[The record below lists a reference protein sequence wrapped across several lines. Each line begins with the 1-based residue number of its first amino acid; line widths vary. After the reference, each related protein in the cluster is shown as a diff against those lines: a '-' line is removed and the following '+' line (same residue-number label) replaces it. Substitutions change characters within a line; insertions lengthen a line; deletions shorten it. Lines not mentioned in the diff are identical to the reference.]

1 MGPHTMHAVISFRW
15 FPATTSGIIA
25 APCPLP
31 FLNTEASDCRQ
42 KPYRVRSHISTV
54 TPRKIYFLLIAHW
67 EIRHII
73 DTDLSL

>member
-31 FLNTEASDCRQ
+31 FLNTEASDSRQ
-42 KPYRVRSHISTV
+42 KPYRVRSHKSTV
-54 TPRKIYFLLIAHW
+54 TPFVVTLMK
-67 EIRHII
+67 
-73 DTDLSL
+73 LSQPEKYISC